1 MLYFAFFSNWM
12 EFSVFWVRCIKLNS
26 NLFKNRQKIEAIR
39 MLPSLLSSSHGN
51 LIQKQRLMSGVEL
64 DLSPERVWFTQ
75 EPMAKIVLICICKL
89 ISSKYNYDRL
99 TACVLE
105 YEDRMETYRQWQS
118 NDGYYSRACDWHI
131 TGNYIFENYLYF
143 NNLFY
148 FQLLVFYFIGIITN
162 YRAVNCW

>member
-51 LIQKQRLMSGVEL
+51 LIQKQWLMS
-64 DLSPERVWFTQ
+64 VWNWIWAQRGCGLPKNQMT
-75 EPMAKIVLICICKL
+75 KIVLICICKL
-89 ISSKYNYDRL
+89 ISSKYNCDRL

-105 YEDRMETYRQWQS
+105 YEDRMETCRQWQS

-131 TGNYIFENYLYF
+131 TGNVIFENYLYF

-148 FQLLVFYFIGIITN
+148 FQCLFFILL
-162 YRAVNCW
+162 WS